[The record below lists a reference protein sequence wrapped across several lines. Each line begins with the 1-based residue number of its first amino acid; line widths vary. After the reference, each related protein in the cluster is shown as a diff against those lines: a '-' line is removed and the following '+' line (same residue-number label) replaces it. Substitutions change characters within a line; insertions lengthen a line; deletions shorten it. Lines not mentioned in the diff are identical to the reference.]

1 MTISRACAAVLMLAL
16 PAGVAAGSTR
26 VEARVRLAQG
36 SVTIPSDAQLNR
48 LEREAITTPP
58 LDVSEPPPG
67 AEPGTQERHRDRR
80 DRRIDR
86 RLPERGGACDG
97 C

>member
-1 MTISRACAAVLMLAL
+1 MTIPGARAVVPMVFLL
-16 PAGVAAGSTR
+16 AGVAGGFTR

-67 AEPGTQERHRDRR
+67 VEPGAQERHRDRR

-86 RLPERGGACDG
+86 RSPQRGGSCVD

>member
-1 MTISRACAAVLMLAL
+1 MTISHACAAVLMLAL
-16 PAGVAAGSTR
+16 PSGIAGVSTR
-26 VEARVRLAQG
+26 VEAPLRLAQG
-36 SVTIPSDAQLNR
+36 TMTIPTDAQLNR

-58 LDVSEPPPG
+58 LDVSETRPG
-67 AEPGTQERHRDRR
+67 SESGAQGRHRDRR

-86 RLPERGGACDG
+86 RLPERGETCDD

>member
-1 MTISRACAAVLMLAL
+1 MVFLLAGAA
-16 PAGVAAGSTR
+16 GGSTR

-67 AEPGTQERHRDRR
+67 GEPGARGRHGDQR

-86 RLPERGGACDG
+86 RPSQRGGTCDD

>member
-1 MTISRACAAVLMLAL
+1 MPISGTRAAVLVFSL
-16 PAGVAAGSTR
+16 PAAVAAGSTH
-26 VEARVRLAQG
+26 VDARVRLAQG

-58 LDVSEPPPG
+58 LDVGETPPRDEQG
-67 AEPGTQERHRDRR
+67 AQGRQRDRR

-86 RLPERGGACDG
+86 RLPERGGACDD